1 MAAML
6 RGSEPEPERTTF
18 IVVRHGQS
26 QDNAE
31 MRFGG
36 DGPAPLTDLGRRQAE
51 VTAATLAALDID
63 AVVSSDLVRARATG
77 QAIADACGRE
87 LSLDEGL
94 RERSL
99 GRFNGLL
106 FSEFSQDFPDDWRRL
121 RAGDATYEPRG
132 GESIDAVYARVS
144 RSLDLILADHRG
156 KRVVVV
162 SHGVAIFHAFAHI
175 CGLGSPS
182 RGLGVFLLVD
192 NCSLS
197 TFVDTGDRWL
207 IKAINDRAHLGE
219 LATREP
225 YRV

>member
-1 MAAML
+1 ML
-6 RGSEPEPERTTF
+6 SGSEQEPERTTF

-26 QDNAE
+26 LDNEE

-36 DGPAPLTDLGRRQAE
+36 DGPAPLTDLGQRQAE
-51 VTAATLAALDID
+51 VTATTLAELDID

-77 QAIADACGRE
+77 QAIASACGCE
-87 LSLDEGL
+87 LALDQGL

-99 GRFNGLL
+99 GKFNGLL
-106 FSEFSQDFPDDWRRL
+106 FSEFCQGFPEDWRRL
-121 RAGDATYEPRG
+121 RAGDATYEPPG
-132 GESIDAVYARVS
+132 GETIDTVFARVS
-144 RSLDLILADHRG
+144 QSLDRILADHRG
-156 KRVVVV
+156 RRVVLV

-207 IKAINDRAHLGE
+207 IKAINDRSHLGE